1 MPPDSETANAVQ
13 QNVSSTA
20 TALAADREV
29 NGRGDT
35 PPAKA
40 NALVAVLVARDLHKT
55 FASGDRQL
63 AVLRGAS
70 FSVAAGESVSIRGE
84 SGAGKSTLLN
94 LLAGLDTPDS
104 GEVYWRGCPQL
115 PRANAAQPQTTSFG
129 GLPARGTSSTR
140 LPKARDLGTLRGII
154 FQSFYLIPEIDALAN
169 VRLAGAICGLAR
181 NEAKARARELLA
193 RVGLGERT
201 HHLPAQLSGGERQRV
216 AIARALVAA
225 PPLVLAD
232 EPTGNLDERTGDAV
246 IDLLLG
252 LCRERQTALVLV
264 THNPAHAAKCARQ
277 LTLHEGIFA

>member
-1 MPPDSETANAVQ
+1 MPDNTTTTAASKN
-13 QNVSSTA
+13 S
-20 TALAADREV
+20 ADCT
-29 NGRGDT
+29 DT
-35 PPAKA
+35 SPP
-40 NALVAVLVARDLHKT
+40 VLVARDLHKT

-70 FSVAAGESVSIRGE
+70 LSVAAGESVSIRGE

-104 GEVYWRGCPQL
+104 GGVYWRGC
-115 PRANAAQPQTTSFG
+115 AK
-129 GLPARGTSSTR
+129 
-140 LPKARDLGTLRGII
+140 LPKTRSGEVRGII

-169 VRLAGAICGLAR
+169 VRLAGAICGLTR
-181 NEAKARARELLA
+181 SEAKTRARELLA

-232 EPTGNLDERTGDAV
+232 EPTGNLDERTGDAI

-264 THNPAHAAKCARQ
+264 THNPAHAAKCSRQ
-277 LTLHEGIFA
+277 LTLHDGVFA